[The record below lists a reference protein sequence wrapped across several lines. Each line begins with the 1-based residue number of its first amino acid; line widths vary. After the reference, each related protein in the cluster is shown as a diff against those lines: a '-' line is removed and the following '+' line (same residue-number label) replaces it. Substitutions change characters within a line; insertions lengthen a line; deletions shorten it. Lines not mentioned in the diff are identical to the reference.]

1 MHALQTYVLFNTN
14 NQTNN
19 GRRRQKS
26 TAAICLPSRRSPHA
40 WHPGPVP
47 HCRCC
52 PSPPQLLP
60 VRLCQSLPP
69 QPYALEVSNRVR
81 EGLVIA
87 SRQPQLGGGDGQR
100 WMMTTMTTATAAVD
114 DHGGATPSPPAVPDC
129 RRVCVFLPPGA
140 VGGVR
145 PSRDDQRMGPPAD
158 LRCRHRRGRRRC
170 RRTTAMG
177 TTT

>member
-1 MHALQTYVLFNTN
+1 MHALQTDVLCNTN
-14 NQTNN
+14 NQTNE

-26 TAAICLPSRRSPHA
+26 TGLLI
-40 WHPGPVP
+40 PVP

-52 PSPPQLLP
+52 PSRPQLLP

-69 QPYALEVSNRVR
+69 QPYALEVSNQVR

-87 SRQPQLGGGDGQR
+87 SRQPQLGGGDGQW
-100 WMMTTMTTATAAVD
+100 WMMTTMTTATVAAVD

-129 RRVCVFLPPGA
+129 RRVCVSLPPGA
-140 VGGVR
+140 VGVVC
-145 PSRDDQRMGPPAD
+145 PSRDNQCMGPPTD
-158 LRCRHRRGRRRC
+158 SCRRHHRRRRRHR
-170 RRTTAMG
+170 TTTMG

>member
-1 MHALQTYVLFNTN
+1 MFCSTPTTESTTEEDDK
-14 NQTNN
+14 NQ
-19 GRRRQKS
+19 QPPP
-26 TAAICLPSRRSPHA
+26 AF
-40 WHPGPVP
+40 HPDAPL
-47 HCRCC
+47 RCA
-52 PSPPQLLP
+52 
-60 VRLCQSLPP
+60 RLHQSLPP

-87 SRQPQLGGGDGQR
+87 SRQPQLGGGDGQQ
-100 WMMTTMTTATAAVD
+100 WMMMAMTTATVAVD

-129 RRVCVFLPPGA
+129 RRVCVSLPPGA

-145 PSRDDQRMGPPAD
+145 PSGDDQHTGPPAD
-158 LRCRHRRGRRRC
+158 LRCRHRRRRRH

>member
-1 MHALQTYVLFNTN
+1 MFCSTPRTEP
-14 NQTNN
+14 TK

-26 TAAICLPSRRSPHA
+26 TGLLI
-40 WHPGPVP
+40 PVP

-52 PSPPQLLP
+52 PSRPQLLP

-114 DHGGATPSPPAVPDC
+114 DHGGATPSPPASLIADAFASLSLLALLVAFGRPETTNA
-129 RRVCVFLPPGA
+129 RALPRTRIVVVVVAIA
-140 VGGVR
+140 VG
-145 PSRDDQRMGPPAD
+145 PPQWA
-158 LRCRHRRGRRRC
+158 LRHDHRWGGRGRLGPREDAAR
-170 RRTTAMG
+170 
-177 TTT
+177 